1 MQVPATLLFGFGLMI
16 NVADTVTRYD
26 VKPTC
31 RAAISMVA
39 GSQGRTV
46 ESCLAGEERARNA
59 LEKRLVKDSERGT
72 DSVHGDDV

>member
-1 MQVPATLLFGFGLMI
+1 MV

-46 ESCLAGEERARNA
+46 ESGLAGEEKGAQRA
-59 LEKRLVKDSERGT
+59 
-72 DSVHGDDV
+72 